1 MARRSD
7 PQFRQVAAWA
17 PATGLG
23 ADFGESLVTGGLL
36 AGAIITL
43 DYTVMGA
50 WCDYGSMAFVI
61 FGCVT
66 LSWLR
71 LRVVGGRAVG
81 ANAPSET
88 VEGPRERLVMVN
100 PRPTQDA
107 QEEREASEFAQFVR
121 GCSVDTSLRR
131 WESSFGREAYERYR
145 DVLLDGG
152 WAEWRSKD
160 RRQGWRLTEE
170 PESILDACE

>member
-1 MARRSD
+1 MARRAD

-23 ADFGESLVTGGLL
+23 AAFGESLVTGGLL

-50 WCDYGSMAFVI
+50 WCDLGSMAFVV

-66 LSWLR
+66 VAWLR

-81 ANAPSET
+81 ASAPSET
-88 VEGPRERLVMVN
+88 VEGPRERLVLVN
-100 PRPTQDA
+100 SRSTQEAQDA
-107 QEEREASEFAQFVR
+107 REASEFEVFVR
-121 GCSVDTSLRR
+121 GCAIDTSLRR
-131 WESSFGREAYERYR
+131 WEPSFGRQGYERYR
-145 DVLLDGG
+145 DVLLDSG

-160 RRQGWRLTEE
+160 RRQGWALTEA
-170 PESILDACE
+170 PDVILDGCE